1 MYNDFTYVSS
11 NYMYIYINHSKEI
24 LKKISVVSSN
34 DINITSPFHNLTTEL
49 PQLMQYLWYKYKRN
63 KINRGTFEILWT
75 FQLHC

>member
-1 MYNDFTYVSS
+1 
-11 NYMYIYINHSKEI
+11 MYIYINHSKDI
-24 LKKISVVSSN
+24 FKIKISVVSSN

-49 PQLMQYLWYKYKRN
+49 PQLMQHLWYKYKRN

>member
-1 MYNDFTYVSS
+1 MYLLTTCIF
-11 NYMYIYINHSKEI
+11 I
-24 LKKISVVSSN
+24 LTIAKKYSKKISVVSSN

-49 PQLMQYLWYKYKRN
+49 PQLMQHLWYKYKRN